1 MKHPLRRLVEFDAH
15 HRVGV
20 ALMVAAL
27 TFGISSRWLQLPVS
41 LIASW
46 DAFALCSLVLAWAG
60 MIFTDARTRVREAQ
74 LQDSSRAVIY
84 GCVVFAAVAG
94 LFGAGL
100 LLGSAKG
107 LAGGEASRY
116 IALAAL
122 TVVSSWLLVHT
133 VLALHY
139 THVCYHIA
147 EESREKPPNVGVVF
161 PNEPQPDF
169 LDFAYF
175 SFVIGM
181 TCQVS
186 DVQITS
192 RRIRRI
198 ALLHGLLSFGFNT
211 VILVLSLN
219 LASALLSREGR

>member
-15 HRVGV
+15 HRVAV

-60 MIFTDARTRVREAQ
+60 MIFTDARTRVREAR

-84 GCVVFAAVAG
+84 SCVVFAAVAG

-122 TVVSSWLLVHT
+122 TIVSSWLLVHT

-147 EESREKPPNVGVVF
+147 EESREKPPTSAWF
-161 PNEPQPDF
+161 F
-169 LDFAYF
+169 R
-175 SFVIGM
+175 
-181 TCQVS
+181 
-186 DVQITS
+186 TS
-192 RRIRRI
+192 RNLTSSTSRTS
-198 ALLHGLLSFGFNT
+198 LSSSG
-211 VILVLSLN
+211 
-219 LASALLSREGR
+219 

>member
-1 MKHPLRRLVEFDAH
+1 MLERACARPGCRIPAAPSST
-15 HRVGV
+15 V
-20 ALMVAAL
+20 AWSLPRSPDSLAL
-27 TFGISSRWLQLPVS
+27 
-41 LIASW
+41 
-46 DAFALCSLVLAWAG
+46 
-60 MIFTDARTRVREAQ
+60 
-74 LQDSSRAVIY
+74 
-84 GCVVFAAVAG
+84 
-94 LFGAGL
+94 GL

-122 TVVSSWLLVHT
+122 TIVSSWLLVHT

>member
-1 MKHPLRRLVEFDAH
+1 MAAIAGELDCLVGCVRALLTGA
-15 HRVGV
+15 RVGRHDLHRCSN
-20 ALMVAAL
+20 ARAR
-27 TFGISSRWLQLPVS
+27 GPV
-41 LIASW
+41 
-46 DAFALCSLVLAWAG
+46 
-60 MIFTDARTRVREAQ
+60 
-74 LQDSSRAVIY
+74 QDSSRAVIY

-122 TVVSSWLLVHT
+122 TIVSSWLLVHT

-139 THVCYHIA
+139 AHVCYHIA

>member
-1 MKHPLRRLVEFDAH
+1 MAAIAGELDCLVGCVRALLTGA
-15 HRVGV
+15 RVGRHDLHRCSN
-20 ALMVAAL
+20 ARAR
-27 TFGISSRWLQLPVS
+27 GPV
-41 LIASW
+41 
-46 DAFALCSLVLAWAG
+46 
-60 MIFTDARTRVREAQ
+60 
-74 LQDSSRAVIY
+74 QDSSRAVIY

-122 TVVSSWLLVHT
+122 TIVSSWLLVHT

>member
-1 MKHPLRRLVEFDAH
+1 MKHFLCRLVEFDAH
-15 HRVGV
+15 HRV
-20 ALMVAAL
+20 ALALVVAAL
-27 TFGISSRWLQLPVS
+27 TFGISSRWLRLPVS

-46 DAFALCSLVLAWAG
+46 DAFALCSLALAWAG
-60 MIFTDARTRVREAQ
+60 MIFTDARTRVREAT
-74 LQDSSRAVIY
+74 LQDSSRAAIC

-107 LAGGEASRY
+107 VAGGVASRHV
-116 IALAAL
+116 ALAAL

-139 THVCYHIA
+139 AHISYHIA
-147 EESREKPPNVGVVF
+147 EKSPEKPPSVGVVF

-192 RRIRRI
+192 RHIRRI

-211 VILVLSLN
+211 VILALSLN
-219 LASALLSREGR
+219 LASALL

>member
-1 MKHPLRRLVEFDAH
+1 
-15 HRVGV
+15 
-20 ALMVAAL
+20 MVAAL

-41 LIASW
+41 LITSW
-46 DAFALCSLVLAWAG
+46 DVFALCSLVHAWAG
-60 MIFTDARTRVREAQ
+60 MIFTDARTRVREAR

-107 LAGGEASRY
+107 WEASRY

-186 DVQITS
+186 DVRITS

-198 ALLHGLLSFGFNT
+198 PLLHGLLSFGFNT

>member
-15 HRVGV
+15 HRVAV

-60 MIFTDARTRVREAQ
+60 MIFTDARTRVREAR

-84 GCVVFAAVAG
+84 GCVVFAAIAG

-116 IALAAL
+116 IALAVL
-122 TVVSSWLLVHT
+122 TIVSSWLLVHT

-169 LDFAYF
+169 LDFA
-175 SFVIGM
+175 
-181 TCQVS
+181 
-186 DVQITS
+186 
-192 RRIRRI
+192 
-198 ALLHGLLSFGFNT
+198 
-211 VILVLSLN
+211 
-219 LASALLSREGR
+219 

>member
-1 MKHPLRRLVEFDAH
+1 MKHPLRRVVEFDAH

-60 MIFTDARTRVREAQ
+60 MIFTDARTRVREAR
-74 LQDSSRAVIY
+74 LQDSSRAAIC

-107 LAGGEASRY
+107 LAGGEATPY

-139 THVCYHIA
+139 AHVCYHIA

>member
-15 HRVGV
+15 HRVAV

-60 MIFTDARTRVREAQ
+60 MIFTDARTRVREAR
-74 LQDSSRAVIY
+74 LQDSSRAAIC

-122 TVVSSWLLVHT
+122 TVVSS
-133 VLALHY
+133 
-139 THVCYHIA
+139 
-147 EESREKPPNVGVVF
+147 
-161 PNEPQPDF
+161 
-169 LDFAYF
+169 
-175 SFVIGM
+175 
-181 TCQVS
+181 
-186 DVQITS
+186 
-192 RRIRRI
+192 
-198 ALLHGLLSFGFNT
+198 
-211 VILVLSLN
+211 
-219 LASALLSREGR
+219 

>member
-1 MKHPLRRLVEFDAH
+1 MKHLLRWVLEFDAH
-15 HRVGV
+15 HRVAV
-20 ALMVAAL
+20 ALGASAF
-27 TFGISSRWLQLPVS
+27 TFVIARSSLSWPVS
-41 LIASW
+41 LVAAW
-46 DAFALCSLVLAWAG
+46 DGFAVSSLVLAWAG
-60 MIFTDARTRVREAQ
+60 MLCTDMKTRMREAH
-74 LQDSSRAVIY
+74 LQDSSRTVIS

-107 LAGGEASRY
+107 LSGNEAGRHV
-116 IALAAL
+116 ALAAL

-139 THVCYHIA
+139 AHISYHIA
-147 EESREKPPNVGVVF
+147 QAANDTPPDLGLIF

-181 TCQVS
+181 TCQTS

-192 RRIRRI
+192 RRLRRI

-211 VILVLSLN
+211 VILAFSLN
-219 LASALLSREGR
+219 LAAALL

>member
-1 MKHPLRRLVEFDAH
+1 RRSQPV
-15 HRVGV
+15 HRARGPHRC
-20 ALMVAAL
+20 LLVAARAY
-27 TFGISSRWLQLPVS
+27 G
-41 LIASW
+41 AG
-46 DAFALCSLVLAWAG
+46 AALH
-60 MIFTDARTRVREAQ
+60 ARLLSHRR
-74 LQDSSRAVIY
+74 R
-84 GCVVFAAVAG
+84 VAG
-94 LFGAGL
+94 
-100 LLGSAKG
+100 K
-107 LAGGEASRY
+107 
-116 IALAAL
+116 AA
-122 TVVSSWLLVHT
+122 
-133 VLALHY
+133 
-139 THVCYHIA
+139 
-147 EESREKPPNVGVVF
+147 NVGVVF

>member
-1 MKHPLRRLVEFDAH
+1 MAAIAGELDCLVGCVRALLTGA
-15 HRVGV
+15 RVGRHDLHRRSN
-20 ALMVAAL
+20 ARAR
-27 TFGISSRWLQLPVS
+27 GPV
-41 LIASW
+41 
-46 DAFALCSLVLAWAG
+46 
-60 MIFTDARTRVREAQ
+60 
-74 LQDSSRAVIY
+74 QDSSRAVIY

-122 TVVSSWLLVHT
+122 TIVSSWLLVHT

>member
-1 MKHPLRRLVEFDAH
+1 
-15 HRVGV
+15 
-20 ALMVAAL
+20 
-27 TFGISSRWLQLPVS
+27 
-41 LIASW
+41 
-46 DAFALCSLVLAWAG
+46 
-60 MIFTDARTRVREAQ
+60 MIFTDARTRVREAR
-74 LQDSSRAVIY
+74 LQDSSRAAIC